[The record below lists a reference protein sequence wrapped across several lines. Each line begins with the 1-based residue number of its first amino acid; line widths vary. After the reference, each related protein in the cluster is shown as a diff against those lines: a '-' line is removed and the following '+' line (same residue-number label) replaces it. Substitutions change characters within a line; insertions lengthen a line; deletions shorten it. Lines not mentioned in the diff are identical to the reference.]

1 MSQVKTNI
9 DADHHTRAAQQVQN
23 LLAECGVNSIF
34 CPVDAPNQNDD
45 LLAAVLSGTFC
56 DHWQECCRQ
65 VLDSFPADSQ
75 EQKNFPAACP
85 RGHLMIA
92 VPVRRRRQ
100 NIGILICCF
109 KNLKLEQTD
118 SLQKLCSKMGLDGTL
133 LSAQGLENALSGE
146 HTAAALEK
154 ILQNLIEKTQINLE
168 KQAELEALSK
178 SLTQSY
184 EELNLL
190 HRISDGMK
198 ITQPPHTFFTN
209 LCHDLIEVIDAQKLL
224 VLWTDQNNPV
234 GPIHRVITPGDPQ
247 LAETEIRLLWQRL
260 QTQIESNSNILI
272 DSNIDRPYQFQWPP
286 SIHNLVGVPI
296 RRSENVMGALIALNK
311 ISKPDF
317 DSIDTKLLMS
327 LANESAV
334 YLENFRLYR
343 DLQELLIG
351 ALRALTSS
359 IDAKDPYTCG
369 HSERVAYISRWIAEQ
384 LSLNAVDT
392 HNIYLAGLLHDI
404 GKIGV
409 AEAVLRK
416 PGKLTSLEFEQIN
429 RHPQIGS
436 NILGGIRQ
444 MEDVTPAVL
453 SHHELFNG
461 SGYPHGV
468 RGKNIPL
475 AGRIVKLAD
484 AFDAMTSERTYRKAL
499 PRTAALVEIRRFSG
513 TQFDPQLAEVFLNS
527 NINKLAD
534 KLETVKIT
542 QETSDSIYQQ
552 FLN

>member
-1 MSQVKTNI
+1 MSNPQNNI
-9 DADHHTRAAQQVQN
+9 VIDCHSHPARQVQN

-34 CPVDAPNQNDD
+34 CPVDAQYQNDD
-45 LLAAVLSGTFC
+45 LPEAVLSGTFC
-56 DHWQECCRQ
+56 GNWRQCCRQ
-65 VLDSFPADSQ
+65 ALDSFQADSKP
-75 EQKNFPAACP
+75 ENNFPTACP
-85 RGHLMIA
+85 GGHLMTAI
-92 VPVRRRRQ
+92 PVRRRRQ
-100 NIGILICCF
+100 TIGILICCL
-109 KNLKLEQTD
+109 KNLKLNKND
-118 SLQKLCSKMGLDGTL
+118 SLQQLCSKMGVDSTQLITRD
-133 LSAQGLENALSGE
+133 LENAVSGPRS
-146 HTAAALEK
+146 AGVLEK
-154 ILQNLIEKTQINLE
+154 ILENLIEKIQITLE
-168 KQAELEALSK
+168 NRNELEALSN

-209 LCHDLIEVIDAQKLL
+209 LCSDLIEVVNAQKLL
-224 VLWTDQNNPV
+224 VFWTDQNNPV
-234 GPIHRVITPGDPQ
+234 GPIHKVITPGEPQ
-247 LAETEIRLLWQRL
+247 LAETEIRLIWQRL
-260 QTQIESNSNILI
+260 QTQCESNSNILI
-272 DSNIDRPYQFQWPP
+272 DSNVDRPYQFQWPR

-296 RRSENVMGALIALNK
+296 RRNENIMGALVALNK

-334 YLENFRLYR
+334 YLENSRLYR

-369 HSERVAYISRWIAEQ
+369 HSERVAYISRWIAEH
-384 LSLNAVDT
+384 LSLNNTDT
-392 HNIYLAGLLHDI
+392 HNVYLAGLLHDI

-409 AEAVLRK
+409 SESVLRK
-416 PGKLTSLEFEQIN
+416 PGKLTSQEFEQIN

-436 NILGGIRQ
+436 NILGGIKQ

-453 SHHELFNG
+453 SHHEHFDG
-461 SGYPHGV
+461 SGYPCGV

-475 AGRIVKLAD
+475 SGRIVKLAD
-484 AFDAMTSERTYRKAL
+484 AFDAMTSDRTYRKAL

-527 NINKLAD
+527 NIDQLTD
-534 KLETVKIT
+534 QLETVKIT
-542 QETSDSIYQQ
+542 QETSDFIYQQ
-552 FLN
+552 ILN